1 MTAPLHVSTAES
13 VEALTVLI
21 ERSGIDITADYGDW
35 CNIGFAL
42 AYEFGADGETYFL
55 RISSLYPGYDRAKAS
70 KQYAYCLRHK
80 VPSGKAPITIAT
92 LFHIAKAHGIDLPC
106 PPSKGVAAGRGI
118 HSCAGVG
125 REPMCSPYSIGEF
138 SADSAEGFRGERASP
153 QPSPDGEGVARLRL
167 IRCLR

>member
-70 KQYAYCLRHK
+70 KQYAYCLQHK

-92 LFHIAKAHGIDLPC
+92 LFHIAQAHGIDLPA
-106 PPSKGVAAGRGI
+106 PRV
-118 HSCAGVG
+118 GVG
-125 REPMCSPYSIGEF
+125 REPMCSPYSL
-138 SADSAEGFRGERASP
+138 SSL
-153 QPSPDGEGVARLRL
+153 GEGWGEV
-167 IRCLR
+167 